1 MHACMHTCITLHY
14 ITLHCIALHYITLHC
29 IALHY
34 ITLHYLTYIIL
45 FILIYNYM
53 HIYIYKQLVS
63 ELVGL
68 ISPCFPLNPL
78 NPFPDST
85 PARWPTPRS
94 GRVVSG
100 RCRRSGPVRCILVG
114 DDSEKLALVQW
125 GERDFIGDRMRWVE
139 FSGVWADF
147 FIFFWHFWGAQFW
160 HPYRQ
165 NWMGEFTGTPV
176 K

>member
-1 MHACMHTCITLHY
+1 MHAYMHY
-14 ITLHCIALHYITLHC
+14 ITLHYIALHYITLHY

-100 RCRRSGPVRCILVG
+100 RCRRSGPVRCIWWATTPRSWPWCSG
-114 DDSEKLALVQW
+114 GSEISSEIGWDGSNFQAFEQISLYFFGIFGVPNFDTHIDRIGWENLQEPQW
-125 GERDFIGDRMRWVE
+125 NSW
-139 FSGVWADF
+139 
-147 FIFFWHFWGAQFW
+147 
-160 HPYRQ
+160 
-165 NWMGEFTGTPV
+165 
-176 K
+176 